1 MPFCVEQV
9 SGKLSWVR
17 NLSERGLAELAERSL
32 VSPTIFFESLSRPHQ
47 RPLRRC
53 KKPAFQGFIC
63 SPVVVHGFLGF
74 VELMHRLSE
83 EVAPAFQTLA
93 RQDGIG

>member
-17 NLSERGLAELAERSL
+17 NLSERGLAELSERSL

-47 RPLRRC
+47 RPLRR
-53 KKPAFQGFIC
+53 
-63 SPVVVHGFLGF
+63 
-74 VELMHRLSE
+74 
-83 EVAPAFQTLA
+83 
-93 RQDGIG
+93 